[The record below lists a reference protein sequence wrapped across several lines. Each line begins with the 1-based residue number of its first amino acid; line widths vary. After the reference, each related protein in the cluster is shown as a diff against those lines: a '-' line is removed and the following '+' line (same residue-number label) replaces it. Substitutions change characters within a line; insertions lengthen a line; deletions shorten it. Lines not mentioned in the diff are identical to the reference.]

1 MFLWRKIGVVGSGLC
16 GAFVLH
22 ELWER
27 KDVFNVQAFSFWG
40 GSKDEG
46 EGQDLK
52 LKLVQIVFRHG
63 ARTPISRLP
72 PSIEQA
78 TWSTDLVKD
87 VPHTLIDYHVE
98 SLDGG
103 PRPPSPVE
111 DSYQKHGPH
120 KGGARWGQLTSLGQQ
135 QMFDL
140 GQQLRKHY
148 IENHRFIDPEYNP
161 QQVYVRS
168 TNIKRTIESARCVLA
183 GMFGNSQSGKED
195 PIRIYTSQVNK
206 EIFWPNYV
214 HCGHLGAFWKTAWGL
229 LDTALPGYRE
239 DRLKLQRI
247 LGIEEAR
254 QFNIFGL
261 RDELTARKA
270 HGLPIPESLA
280 ALEDVVEQRATQC
293 MAALVSGIEDG
304 HSHALRLSTGPVI
317 DLLTK
322 NMLRAQNTDNCHKLH
337 LYSGHDTTLI
347 PLLKALGIFD
357 DRWPPYAAHVTV
369 EFYQDAKK
377 NSFVKVL
384 YIEEEK
390 QVQGCSAVLC
400 PFEEFQEAMAT
411 VALSHKTFWENCKID
426 QKKPSQTTSSV

>member
-1 MFLWRKIGVVGSGLC
+1 MFLWRKIGILGSGLC
-16 GAFVLH
+16 SAFVLH
-22 ELWER
+22 EYLLDR
-27 KDVFNVQAFSFWG
+27 KDVFRVQAFSFWR
-40 GSKDEG
+40 SSNVEE
-46 EGQDLK
+46 EGQGLE

-78 TWSTDLVKD
+78 TWSSDLVKT
-87 VPHTLIDYHVE
+87 VPHTLIDYRVV

-103 PRPPSPVE
+103 AQPPSPVE

-120 KGGARWGQLTSLGQQ
+120 KGGARWGQLTTLGQQ

-140 GQQLRKHY
+140 GQLLRKHY
-148 IENHRFIDPEYNP
+148 VENNRFIDPGYNP

-168 TNIKRTIESARCVLA
+168 TNIKRTVESARCVLA
-183 GMFGNSQSGKED
+183 GLFGNSQSDRED
-195 PIRIYTSQVNK
+195 PIRIYTSHVNK

-239 DRLKLQRI
+239 DRLKLQHI
-247 LGIEEAR
+247 LGIQEAR

-270 HGLPIPESLA
+270 HDLPIPENLA

-293 MAALVSGIEDG
+293 MAALVSGVEDG

-317 DLLTK
+317 NLLTQ
-322 NMLRAQNTDNCHKLH
+322 NMQRAQNSENCHKLH

-357 DRWPPYAAHVTV
+357 DRWPPYAAHVTL
-369 EFYQDAKK
+369 ELYQDAKK
-377 NSFVKVL
+377 NNFVKVL
-384 YIEEEK
+384 YLEEEK

-400 PFEEFQEAMAT
+400 PFEEFKEAMAT
-411 VALSHKTFWENCKID
+411 VALSHKAFWENCKID
-426 QKKPSQTTSSV
+426 QKKASQITV

>member
-1 MFLWRKIGVVGSGLC
+1 MFLWRKVGILGSGIC
-16 GAFVLH
+16 GAFLLH
-22 ELWER
+22 EFWER
-27 KDVFNVQAFSFWG
+27 KDVFTVQAFSFWSS
-40 GSKDEG
+40 SKVEE
-46 EGQDLK
+46 EGQDMK

-87 VPHTLIDYHVE
+87 VPHTLIDYRVE

-120 KGGARWGQLTSLGQQ
+120 KGGARWGQLTTLGQQ

-140 GQQLRKHY
+140 GQLLRKHY
-148 IENHRFIDPEYNP
+148 VENNRFIDPDYNP

-168 TNIKRTIESARCVLA
+168 TNIKRTVESARCVLA
-183 GMFGNSQSGKED
+183 GLFGNSQSDREG
-195 PIRIYTSQVNK
+195 PVVIRTSTAEE
-206 EIFWPNYV
+206 EIFYPNRQN
-214 HCGHLGAFWKTAWGL
+214 CLAMRPLIKTAWGL

-239 DRLKLQRI
+239 DRLKLQSI

-270 HGLPIPESLA
+270 HGLPIPEHLA
-280 ALEDVVEQRATQC
+280 ALEDVVELRATQC
-293 MAALVSGIEDG
+293 MAALVSGVEDG

-317 DLLTK
+317 DLLTQ
-322 NMLRAQNTDNCHKLH
+322 NMLRAQNTENSHKLH

-347 PLLKALGIFD
+347 PLLKALGVFD

-369 EFYQDAKK
+369 ELYQDAKK
-377 NSFVKVL
+377 NNFVKVL
-384 YIEEEK
+384 YLEEEK

-400 PFEEFQEAMAT
+400 PFEEFKEAMAT
-411 VALSHKTFWENCKID
+411 VALSHKAFWENCKID
-426 QKKPSQTTSSV
+426 QKKASQTTV